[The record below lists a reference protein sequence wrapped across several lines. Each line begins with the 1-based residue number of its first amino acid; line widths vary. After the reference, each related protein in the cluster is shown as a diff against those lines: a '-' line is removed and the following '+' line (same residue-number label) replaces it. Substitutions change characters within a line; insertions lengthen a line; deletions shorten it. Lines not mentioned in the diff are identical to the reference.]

1 MLEEWEKTGPRM
13 RRSRGGRPARRM
25 MEALSSSTISE
36 VPHRSSRI
44 HKRAP
49 PFFLPTLPDTTPPAP
64 AETEMGGGGCA
75 VGLAAAAAGVAEGE
89 ASAGDARRAL
99 AALSCLGRLGRRR
112 AERFRLEEDD
122 AEEDL
127 VKNGSF
133 LPPDRFP
140 MASRRRGTGTGTG
153 MERGRRVRSSR
164 SKQI

>member
-1 MLEEWEKTGPRM
+1 
-13 RRSRGGRPARRM
+13 
-25 MEALSSSTISE
+25 
-36 VPHRSSRI
+36 
-44 HKRAP
+44 
-49 PFFLPTLPDTTPPAP
+49 
-64 AETEMGGGGCA
+64 MGGGGCA

-140 MASRRRGTGTGTG
+140 MASRRR
-153 MERGRRVRSSR
+153 
-164 SKQI
+164 